1 MGRAADLIVE
11 ARRRA
16 GISQAELARRVG
28 LPRSVLNTYERGK
41 REPGG
46 DTLIKVLAA
55 AGFDIGLQPRID
67 LERNARIL
75 EQVLALAEGLPYRP
89 RKTLPYP
96 PFKRRTG

>member
-16 GISQAELARRVG
+16 GISQAELARRTG
-28 LPRSVLNTYERGK
+28 LPRSVLNAYEHGN

-46 DTLIKVLAA
+46 DTLIKILAA
-55 AGFDIGLQPRID
+55 AGFDIRLQPRID
-67 LERNARIL
+67 VERNARIL

-89 RKTLPYP
+89 RKTLSYP
-96 PFKRRTG
+96 RFKRRAG